1 MSDIVYRIRDESLY
15 HASFS
20 SFRSSLSSGYRARK
34 QEQAERR
41 ERNGSPTRPIV
52 GRTHLTRNPY
62 GNYKSVY
69 YDPVARHERYMRE
82 KTSTASSAGTASA
95 SGSGKGRG
103 GGGGGGKG
111 SGKGRGGSGRGRGGS
126 GRGGGQNVSNAIAK
140 LREESML
147 DTEAKREAT
156 KRKIE
161 DLREQLKKH
170 LEKLS
175 SLKKDDEPSANI
187 LEIRGKIQELKDQI
201 EAAGLD
207 LQKWM
212 DGERKSLQ
220 RRIASLTGQT
230 YEDTTEADKQTLA
243 KRQKEIES
251 RADEIYKRRSDK

>member
-34 QEQAERR
+34 QAQAERR
-41 ERNGSPTRPIV
+41 ERNGSPTQHVV

-82 KTSTASSAGTASA
+82 KTSTAGTSSASVSG
-95 SGSGKGRG
+95 GSGKGRG

-111 SGKGRGGSGRGRGGS
+111 SGKGRGGSGRGRG
-126 GRGGGQNVSNAIAK
+126 QNVSNAIAK

-147 DTEAKREAT
+147 DTEAQREAT

-175 SLKKDDEPSANI
+175 NLKKDDESSANV

-201 EAAGLD
+201 EDAGLD

-212 DGERKSLQ
+212 DDERKSLQ
-220 RRIASLTGQT
+220 RRIASLTGKT
-230 YEDTTEADKQTLA
+230 YEDTTEADRQTLA
-243 KRQKEIES
+243 KRQKEIDS

>member
-34 QEQAERR
+34 QAQAERR
-41 ERNGSPTRPIV
+41 ERNGSPTQPVV

-95 SGSGKGRG
+95 SGSVGSGKGR

-111 SGKGRGGSGRGRGGS
+111 SGKGRGGS

-147 DTEAKREAT
+147 DTEAQREAT

-175 SLKKDDEPSANI
+175 SLKKDDESSANV

-212 DGERKSLQ
+212 DDERKSLQ

-243 KRQKEIES
+243 KRQKEINS

>member
-34 QEQAERR
+34 QAQAERR
-41 ERNGSPTRPIV
+41 ERNGSPTQHVV

-95 SGSGKGRG
+95 SGSGGSGKGR

-111 SGKGRGGSGRGRGGS
+111 SGKGRGGS

-147 DTEAKREAT
+147 DTEAQREAT

-175 SLKKDDEPSANI
+175 SLKKDDESSANV

-212 DGERKSLQ
+212 DDERKSLQ

-243 KRQKEIES
+243 KRQKEINS

>member
-41 ERNGSPTRPIV
+41 ERNGSPTRPVV

-111 SGKGRGGSGRGRGGS
+111 SGKGRGGSGRG
-126 GRGGGQNVSNAIAK
+126 GGQNVSNAIAK

-147 DTEAKREAT
+147 DTEAQREAT

-161 DLREQLKKH
+161 DLREQLKEH

-175 SLKKDDEPSANI
+175 NLKKDDESSANV

-212 DGERKSLQ
+212 DDERKSLQ
-220 RRIASLTGQT
+220 RRIASLTGKT